1 MNKIQILQLGE
12 SDWRKLYTLPETV
25 ELQYKKILKK
35 TPKKLFDLVI
45 LDRTPFEQEIPML
58 HKVTKAY
65 TLFVTEKVEV
75 TEKTAWLYR
84 CKKGQELKEENI
96 QDFFLQE
103 TGNYFSKS
111 YGERIPLDSLTIA
124 QGFSGSVRWEG
135 NRRVCISGDFGTEFS
150 QAACWRYNI
159 FIDKDQYLE
168 LWLEYEKEGDVNIA
182 LSVSGFKPG
191 DASGNPLWKREFSE
205 ETLKHGVWFDS
216 RGGKGRLFLSLL
228 AKGRGELRIVGIH
241 NRYSRKG
248 RGLFIPGGEQYVTSN
263 REEIFCYFDP
273 GDMKPPLNVYF
284 SGYKTEEGFEGYFL
298 MRNLGAPFL
307 LVAEARLEG
316 GSFYMGSKEYE
327 TMLRDAII
335 KYMRELH
342 FTPDQVIFSGISMG
356 SFGAMYY
363 GCDIRP
369 HTVLLGKPL
378 LSIGD
383 IAANGKLLRPG
394 AFATS
399 LDILRFLCGR
409 PDLEAVEKLNRRF
422 WDKFDRTEWE
432 RTKIIAAYMLEDDYD
447 GTAYQGLISHV
458 RCEGV
463 ELYGKGLHGRHNDN
477 SAGIVNWFVDQLK
490 QILINDFHRKVDG

>member
-1 MNKIQILQLGE
+1 MDKIQILQLGDR
-12 SDWRKLYTLPETV
+12 DWRKRYTVPDTV
-25 ELQYKKILKK
+25 EIQYKKVLKK
-35 TPKKLFDLVI
+35 PTKKLYDLVI
-45 LDRTPFEQEIPML
+45 LDRTPFDQEIPML
-58 HKVTKAY
+58 HKAAKAY
-65 TLFVTEKVEV
+65 TLFVTEHVEM

-84 CKKGQELKEENI
+84 CKKGRKLEEKDI
-96 QDFFLQE
+96 QAFLLQE
-103 TGNYFSKS
+103 TGNYFSKP
-111 YGERIPLDSLTIA
+111 YGEKFRLNNLAIA
-124 QGFSGSVRWEG
+124 QGFSGSVKWEG
-135 NRRVCISGDFGTEFS
+135 NQSVCLRGEFGTEFS
-150 QAACWRYNI
+150 QAACWRNNI
-159 FIDKDQYLE
+159 PIFKGQCLE
-168 LWLEYEKEGDVNIA
+168 LWLEYQKRGDVEIA
-182 LSVSGFKPG
+182 LSISGFLPNRSG
-191 DASGNPLWKREFSE
+191 DPVWKREFSE
-205 ETLKHGVWFDS
+205 EELRQGVWFDS
-216 RGGKGRLFLSLL
+216 SEGESWVFISLRVRGN
-228 AKGRGELRIVGIH
+228 GELRIVGLH
-241 NRYSRKG
+241 VRYSRKG

-273 GDMKPPLNVYF
+273 GDMNPPLNVYF
-284 SGYKTEEGFEGYFL
+284 SGYKTQEGFEGYFL
-298 MRNLGAPFL
+298 MKNLGTPFL

-316 GSFYMGSKEYE
+316 GGFYMGSEEYE
-327 TMLRDAII
+327 TILRDTIF

-342 FTPDQVIFSGISMG
+342 FTPDQVVLAGISMG

-409 PDLEAVEKLNRRF
+409 TDSEAVEELNRRF

-447 GTAYQGLISHV
+447 GTAYRELVSHV
-458 RCEGV
+458 RQEGV

>member
-1 MNKIQILQLGE
+1 MDKIQILQLGE
-12 SDWRKLYTLPETV
+12 RDWRKHYILPDTV

-35 TPKKLFDLVI
+35 TPQKLYDLVI
-45 LDRTPFEQEIPML
+45 LDRTPFDQEIPML

-65 TLFVTEKVEV
+65 TLFVTEKVEM
-75 TEKTAWLYR
+75 TGKTVWLYQ
-84 CKKGQELKEENI
+84 CKKGQKLEEKSI
-96 QDFFLQE
+96 QDFLLQE
-103 TGNYFSKS
+103 TGNYFSRP
-111 YGERIPLDSLTIA
+111 YGEKFSLDNLAIA

-135 NRRVCISGDFGTEFS
+135 NQRVCISGDFGTEFS
-150 QAACWRYNI
+150 QTACWRNNI
-159 FIDKDQYLE
+159 PIFKGQCME
-168 LWLEYEKEGDVNIA
+168 LWLEYQKEGDVDIA
-182 LSVSGFKPG
+182 LSISGFRPSSLG
-191 DASGNPLWKREFSE
+191 DPMWKREFSE
-205 ETLKHGVWFDS
+205 EELKQGVWFDS
-216 RGGKGRLFLSLL
+216 PEGESWIFISLMARGN
-228 AKGRGELRIVGIH
+228 GELRIVGLH
-241 NRYSRKG
+241 NRHSRKG
-248 RGLFIPGGEQYVTSN
+248 RGSFIPGGEQYVTSN

-284 SGYKTEEGFEGYFL
+284 SGYKALEGFEGYFL

-307 LVAEARLEG
+307 LVTETRLEG

-335 KYMRELH
+335 KYMRKLH

-409 PDLEAVEKLNRRF
+409 TDSEAVEELNRRF

-490 QILINDFHRKVDG
+490 QILINDFDRKVDR